1 MHAVGRLGPARQF
14 FSLKVRRQESSK
26 SAGRCSTLGKGTE
39 EKKLAGRAQPGQSRA
54 GAGLP
59 AGYADLSGYRSH
71 VVRPAVE
78 GGSSRQH
85 ILATLWLL
93 LGMLSTFW
101 LLLGMLLWG
110 CCVCSNRC
118 WPSAANVFVLG
129 MLIGGFHSDQDLIRI
144 CPWDNILFQVF
155 RSLL

>member
-59 AGYADLSGYRSH
+59 AGHAGIFLGI
-71 VVRPAVE
+71 A
-78 GGSSRQH
+78 
-85 ILATLWLL
+85 LML
-93 LGMLSTFW
+93 LGRQLR
-101 LLLGMLLWG
+101 GDR
-110 CCVCSNRC
+110 V
-118 WPSAANVFVLG
+118 
-129 MLIGGFHSDQDLIRI
+129 
-144 CPWDNILFQVF
+144 DNIFL
-155 RSLL
+155 

>member
-1 MHAVGRLGPARQF
+1 MHAVGRLGPARQL

-59 AGYADLSGYRSH
+59 LGHAGIFLGIALMLLG
-71 VVRPAVE
+71 PAVE
-78 GGSSRQH
+78 GGSSRHH

-93 LGMLSTFW
+93 LGMLITFW

-118 WPSAANVFVLG
+118 WPSAANVFVL
-129 MLIGGFHSDQDLIRI
+129 R
-144 CPWDNILFQVF
+144 
-155 RSLL
+155 